1 LLCNIKKD
9 LIRLYAERDS
19 VKGEKERILKER
31 ATETWWSYISSLM
44 IGNTVEFN
52 QRRQRRER
60 EITDSIG
67 KQRTKEW
74 NIDLKLA
81 EVQSLEGMLDS
92 ISSAEIEIKVKIAKI
107 EERWRKRLSLQEM
120 ERALAKW
127 KNQR

>member
-1 LLCNIKKD
+1 
-9 LIRLYAERDS
+9 
-19 VKGEKERILKER
+19 
-31 ATETWWSYISSLM
+31 M
-44 IGNTVEFN
+44 EFN

-81 EVQSLEGMLDS
+81 EVQYLERMLDS
-92 ISSAEIEIKVKIAKI
+92 ISSAEIEIKVEIMKI
-107 EERWRKRLSLQEM
+107 EEHWRERLSLQEM
-120 ERALAKW
+120 ERVLAKW